1 MKETGYSEKPRI
13 NRKSRVPSKRR
24 VIGYAAGAILASLI
38 FVGWLQLSFV
48 QYATPT
54 SFRFRLS
61 FALFFWLTDGFALTL
76 FLMIA
81 PWSLAVSAYRKLRW
95 FGGIYFPVLGAV
107 IIFTFGCVTASI
119 SPKPFFVDDQ
129 TFLAGAVMAAERQG
143 LCFLLAGIAFGASYW
158 FFGERHIP
166 SREK

>member
-1 MKETGYSEKPRI
+1 
-13 NRKSRVPSKRR
+13 
-24 VIGYAAGAILASLI
+24 
-38 FVGWLQLSFV
+38 
-48 QYATPT
+48 
-54 SFRFRLS
+54 
-61 FALFFWLTDGFALTL
+61 LFFWLTDGFALTL

-107 IIFTFGCVTASI
+107 IIFAFGCVTASI